1 MDPNLQKYPCPV
13 CHHPVPAVLP
23 ASLPAPGLESSQATL
38 ILDVATNIFGKRT
51 QK

>member
-1 MDPNLQKYPCPV
+1 MDPSLQKYPCPV
-13 CHHPVPAVLP
+13 CHHPAVLP

-38 ILDVATNIFGKRT
+38 ILGVATNIFGKRT